1 VMVTSVPWQLNSSER
16 LSQLQEQSA
25 PGDVRRGFV
34 E

>member
-1 VMVTSVPWQLNSSER
+1 LNSSER
-16 LSQLQEQSA
+16 LNELQGQSA